1 MQETLDLY
9 TFIIILTFLGILL
22 FIAFIINKKKDFIKS
37 HLNKNKPIDVVNSVI
52 LAGGNRATIFEIEN
66 KKYLFV
72 SNKSSISNI
81 FALSNNSTV
90 NNKTGK

>member
-1 MQETLDLY
+1 MQETPDLY
-9 TFIIILTFLGILL
+9 TFIIILTFLGLLL

-37 HLNKNKPIDVVNSVI
+37 HLNKNKTIDVVNTVV
-52 LAGGNRATIFEIEN
+52 LAGGNRATIFEVDN

-81 FALSNNSTV
+81 FALSNNNKIT
-90 NNKTGK
+90 NNNR